1 MAARNELRKRQ
12 QGEVARREES
22 PQYYRPAVGVSE
34 TADEFVL
41 RYDMPGVG
49 KGNIDVTL
57 DKGTLSVTG
66 KAEPEESGEAV
77 YRETLV
83 GDHRREFTLP
93 EGLDTD
99 QVTADMSA
107 GVLTVR
113 IAKAEQARP
122 RKIAITAD

>member
-22 PQYYRPAVGVSE
+22 AQYYRPAVDVSE

-49 KGNIDVTL
+49 KGNVDVTL

-83 GDHRREFTLP
+83 GDYRREFTLP

-113 IAKAEQARP
+113 IAKAKQARP